1 MFFRNR
7 LQRAAGSAV
16 FVVLGGFGIAIA
28 QDAAPGDLQNTE
40 ADAELDV
47 QRSASLS
54 PDEQIQQS
62 DRVIARGEQT
72 SQRISGMLEDA
83 RRDRDI
89 MRITCL
95 SDRLTQV
102 NTNLTSARSR
112 SESLREAINGSD
124 VDRRNHEFTVISVLS
139 MKFRT
144 LEQEA
149 NQCVGQDIFETGTT
163 RIETSIDP
171 AAPDEDPNV
180 VDQPGEIDV
189 PAIPPPASPTS

>member
-28 QDAAPGDLQNTE
+28 QDAAPGGLQNAD

-54 PDEQIQQS
+54 PEEQIQQS
-62 DRVIARGEQT
+62 ERVIARGEQT

-112 SESLREAINGSD
+112 SESLREAIGASD

-180 VDQPGEIDV
+180 VEQPGEVEV